1 MLFSTAITIITVM
14 MLAWLL
20 SPTMRE
26 NPQWQATVTPLAS
39 IVGSGFLII
48 APLLYQIAG
57 VFSVL
62 VMLLIVL
69 LASGLGRVMR
79 HNIQHVEPMLRR
91 RPAKSVLGLERISD
105 FSLLFAYLISVAFY
119 LSLLSAFVL
128 RLWPSA
134 AAWSEG
140 QDMITTALL
149 VFIGVQGF
157 RGGLGALE
165 HLEEYSVSIKL
176 AIIVALLFA
185 LGSYFVQSPLST
197 ISWQWPQGDWW
208 YRIRLIAGTLLVIQ
222 GFETSRYL
230 GQAYEWDMRCRSMR
244 SAQRIAAGI
253 YLLFVVLMVPLLY
266 GNGGVAVE
274 ETAIIDLAVQVAS
287 ILGPLL
293 LLAAIMSQFS
303 AAVADT
309 LGAGGLAGELIPGR
323 GRGRERYRYLV
334 FTAAAVVLVWL
345 SDVFELISL
354 ASRAFALYYLV
365 QCLLALRVMQARE
378 QQRSLAYWATVAL
391 ALVMGFV
398 VLFALPVESL

>member
-26 NPQWQATVTPLAS
+26 NHQWQATVTPLAS

-57 VFSVL
+57 AFSVL
-62 VMLLIVL
+62 VILVIVL
-69 LASGLGRVMR
+69 IAAALGRVIR
-79 HNIQHVEPMLRR
+79 HNIQYVEPMLRR
-91 RPAKSVLGLERISD
+91 RPAKSVMGLERLSD
-105 FSLLFAYLISVAFY
+105 LSLLFAYLISVAFY
-119 LSLLSAFVL
+119 LSLLSAFIL

-134 AAWSEG
+134 NAWSEG
-140 QDMITTALL
+140 QDMITTAML

-165 HLEEYSVSIKL
+165 QLEEYSVSIKL

-185 LGSYFVQSPLST
+185 LGAYFVQSPLST
-197 ISWQWPQGDWW
+197 ITFHWPDGDWW
-208 YRIRLIAGTLLVIQ
+208 YRLRLIAGTLLVVQ

-230 GQAYEWDMRCRSMR
+230 GQAYEWDVRCRSMR

-287 ILGPLL
+287 VLGPLL

-303 AAVADT
+303 AGVADT
-309 LGAGGLAGELIPGR
+309 LGAAGLAGELLPR
-323 GRGRERYRYLV
+323 RWNDRYSYLL
-334 FTAAAVVLVWL
+334 FSAGAILLVWFT
-345 SDVFELISL
+345 DVFQLISL
-354 ASRAFALYYLV
+354 ASRAFALYYLI

-378 QQRSLAYWATVAL
+378 ESRTPRYWMTWGL
-391 ALVMGFV
+391 LVVMAFV
-398 VLFALPVESL
+398 VVFALPVEGS